1 MTTKTKGKL
10 AKMEI
15 SNVAGGGSGFAELE
29 NLNKLGGSEK
39 VDSVDTTVFNSAS
52 PPTYKDR
59 GQTLG
64 DATFSGEGFG
74 DYVNATNQ
82 RKLWDN
88 LETDVETWLRF
99 YYDGTHYRKAR
110 VEVSDIT
117 FSIKKDAFNG
127 LSFNAKSTGTISY
140 GT

>member
-1 MTTKTKGKL
+1 MTTKTRGKL

-15 SNVAGGGSGFAELE
+15 SSVAGGGSGYAELE
-29 NLNKLGGSEK
+29 LMNKLGGSEK
-39 VDSVDTTVFNSAS
+39 VDSVDTTVFNSAA
-52 PPTYKDR
+52 PPTYKDK

-64 DATFSGEGFG
+64 EATFTGEGFG

-82 RKLWDN
+82 RKLWTN
-88 LETDVETWLRF
+88 LETDAETWLRF

-117 FSIKKDAFNG
+117 FSIKNDGYNG
-127 LSFNAKSTGTISY
+127 LTFTAQSTGAISY